1 MDIIHQSLVDNGSGL
16 LTEGRLRYLRRAAQC
31 FGFHLAGLD
40 LRQNSAIHGQ
50 VVAELFE
57 AVRSGTNYA
66 QLSEDERITLLTREF
81 EEARPLKRHSW
92 TYSNQTSHELAIF
105 EASAEGHSRLGEK
118 CITAS
123 IISNTESVSDVLELV
138 VLLKEVG
145 LVTPEGRCALDLVP
159 LFETIPDLRNCVAIM
174 DRLFSIPTY
183 RRLLS
188 SRGGIQEIMLGYSDS
203 NKDGGYLTSGWE
215 LHKAETHLI
224 TLYERHRLR
233 LRLFHGRGGAVG
245 RGNRRT
251 HQKGTP
257 SLTTT

>member
-1 MDIIHQSLVDNGSGL
+1 LDIIHQSLVDNGSGL

-66 QLSEDERITLLTREF
+66 QLSEDERITLLTREL

-138 VLLKEVG
+138 ELLKEVG
-145 LVTPEGRCALDLVP
+145 LVTKKVAARSTSRAAVQDYTRPAQLRGDNGLAVLN
-159 LFETIPDLRNCVAIM
+159 PDLPSAS
-174 DRLFSIPTY
+174 LQP
-183 RRLLS
+183 RRDS
-188 SRGGIQEIMLGYSDS
+188 GVIFGYSDS

-215 LHKAETHLI
+215 LHKVETHLI
-224 TLYERHRLR
+224 TLYERHVCGCGC
-233 LRLFHGRGGAVG
+233 FTVGGARSAAAAG
-245 RGNRRT
+245 RAIRLSSTSR
-251 HQKGTP
+251 P
-257 SLTTT
+257 AP

>member
-138 VLLKEVG
+138 ELLKEVG
-145 LVTPEGRCALDLVP
+145 LVTPEGRCALDLSC
-159 LFETIPDLRNCVAIM
+159 RCS
-174 DRLFSIPTY
+174 RLYQTCATAW
-183 RRLLS
+183 R
-188 SRGGIQEIMLGYSDS
+188 
-203 NKDGGYLTSGWE
+203 
-215 LHKAETHLI
+215 
-224 TLYERHRLR
+224 
-233 LRLFHGRGGAVG
+233 
-245 RGNRRT
+245 
-251 HQKGTP
+251 
-257 SLTTT
+257 